1 MKQYYR
7 VMLGKQSVH
16 AGECLAGGFIGAD
29 FGIAQDLSRK
39 LPEQWRD
46 FNREFIPVYLS
57 LNPGKTKIGAGL
69 ACGALWTVAKGIRI
83 GDVILSPDGDG
94 NYHIGEVAGDYNYAV
109 GAILPHRR
117 KVRWLDKRV
126 ARSAMSDSLRNS
138 TGSALTVSQLGSHHA
153 ELERLIGDVPLA
165 PVIQSLDPDVED
177 PIAFAMEKHLE
188 DFLVENWESTEL
200 GREFDIWT
208 EDGEMKGK
216 QYQTDT
222 GPIDVLAVSKDRKR
236 ILVLELKRGRA
247 SDSVVG
253 QVLRYMGYVVE
264 EIAEEGQRVEG
275 AIIALEDDPKLRRAL
290 QATSHVHFYRYKVRF
305 SLVRA

>member
-16 AGECLAGGFIGAD
+16 AADCFAGGFIGAD
-29 FGIAQDLSRK
+29 FGIVQDLSRK

-94 NYHIGEVAGDYNYAV
+94 NYHIGEVTGDYTYAS
-109 GAILPHRR
+109 GSILPHRR
-117 KVRWLDKRV
+117 KVRWLEKRV

-165 PVIQSLDPDVED
+165 PAIQSVDPDSED
-177 PIAFAMEKHLE
+177 PIAFAMERHLE

-216 QYQTDT
+216 QYPTDT
-222 GPIDVLAVSKDRKR
+222 GPIDLLAVSKDRKR

-253 QVLRYMGYVVE
+253 QILRYMGYV
-264 EIAEEGQRVEG
+264 AEELADGDQSVEG

-290 QATSHVHFYRYKVRF
+290 QTISHVHFYRYKVRF
-305 SLVRA
+305 SLMKA

>member
-16 AGECLAGGFIGAD
+16 AAECFAGGFIGAD

-69 ACGALWTVAKGIRI
+69 ACGALWTVAKGIKI
-83 GDVILSPDGDG
+83 SDVILSPDGDG
-94 NYHIGEVAGDYNYAV
+94 NYHIGEVTGDYTYAA
-109 GAILPHRR
+109 GSILPHRR
-117 KVRWLDKRV
+117 KVRWLEKRV

-290 QATSHVHFYRYKVRF
+290 QAISHVHFYRYKVRF